1 MATITAVFVSGN
13 LTRDPEI
20 RYTRDGQ
27 ATTALLVAVNRRWQ
41 DKDTKEWEES
51 ASFFDVVC

>member
-1 MATITAVFVSGN
+1 MTITTTTITGN

-27 ATTALLVAVNRRWQ
+27 ATR
-41 DKDTKEWEES
+41 DTRKVRSEFEDGEES
-51 ASFFDVVC
+51 GEAPGTGS